1 MRNRS
6 LTSVSC
12 PHGRRRFRGIAAN
25 GLTQRNAWLPLRSG
39 RGRQSMACRCL
50 GLRHSHQRLAPLG
63 DQLAPR
69 LLVEHRDLVA
79 RADIHRTPRHLQRPS
94 GMLALVTGA
103 LSAAVAA
110 AAGHRRFVSNRSL
123 STRIRKRF
131 PVSRSGLHKNH
142 PPKIIVFCRG
152 ENKNGACA
160 YKTIDL

>member
-1 MRNRS
+1 
-6 LTSVSC
+6 
-12 PHGRRRFRGIAAN
+12 
-25 GLTQRNAWLPLRSG
+25 
-39 RGRQSMACRCL
+39 
-50 GLRHSHQRLAPLG
+50 
-63 DQLAPR
+63 
-69 LLVEHRDLVA
+69 VEHRDLVA

-103 LSAAVAA
+103 LSAAVA

-160 YKTIDL
+160 YKTIVLSSRPVGRRLSSLYRTGNLATEMAFLLETVGRTAGLC